1 MAYRLLL
8 LLLVSFMFSACA
20 NKSMTRYET
29 LAPVLEKQGFDA
41 TIKEVERQKEDL
53 YGSNSEFLYYYD
65 LGVLHHYKGDYDQS
79 IKNFE
84 KAEKVHEDLYARSVT
99 NEAAAV
105 LVNDNVRPY
114 RPRPYEILSLYE
126 FQILNYIAKGNADD
140 ALVEVNRAHKAM
152 AELYQ
157 KDNEK
162 VNDNGFLRYL
172 SALIY
177 EMQGENDEASIAYYK
192 TAKAYEES
200 LLKLPKEVQE
210 YIVENLKRNDRE
222 DDLRS
227 LGLDGEVQTPKASA
241 SNELGQEIVVVSY
254 AGHSPILGELYM
266 SGTYVNGGA
275 LNLTYKDGKTGKM
288 ESRTMVA
295 PFAAGA
301 TNGQTFHVG
310 FALPE
315 IRNLKSR
322 VNHFDVSLD
331 GTAGYRPEKVVAVDK
346 ELELNMYDESA
357 SVIGRTALRVVLRT
371 IAAQKTKQAMSHA
384 SGSPLVSL
392 FTNIGV
398 DVAQSQMEQA
408 DLRLG
413 LFMPNSVQMT
423 RLPVEPGSHDVSV
436 YALGGNGEM
445 VRAFDFRGIS
455 VKKGQKTLIIVP
467 AIE

>member
-1 MAYRLLL
+1 MIYRLFLL
-8 LLLVSFMFSACA
+8 LSFTLMFSACA

-41 TIKEVERQKEDL
+41 TIKEVQKQQEDL

-65 LGVLHHYKGDYDQS
+65 LGVLYHYNGDYDKS

-84 KAEKVHEDLYARSVT
+84 KAEKVHDDLYARSVT
-99 NEAAAV
+99 NEAAAI

-126 FQILNYIAKGNADD
+126 FQILNYIAKGSPDD
-140 ALVEVNRAHKAM
+140 ARVEVNRAHKTM
-152 AELYQ
+152 TELYQ
-157 KDNEK
+157 KDKDK

-177 EMQGENDEASIAYYK
+177 EMTDEPDEASIAYYK

-200 LLKLPKEVQE
+200 LLMLPKEVKE
-210 YIVENLKRNDRE
+210 YIVENLKRTDRE
-222 DDLRS
+222 DDLKA
-227 LGLDGEVQTPKASA
+227 LKLDAELPTPKATA
-241 SNELGQEIVVVSY
+241 AKELGQEIIVVAY

-275 LNLTYKDGKTGKM
+275 LNLTYKDGKTGKI
-288 ESRTMVA
+288 ESHTMIA
-295 PFAAGA
+295 PLAAGA
-301 TNGQTFHVG
+301 SNGETFHVG

-315 IRNLKSR
+315 MRDLNCR
-322 VNHFDVSLD
+322 VNHFDVALD
-331 GTAGYRPEKVVAVDK
+331 GTPGYRPEKVVAVDK
-346 ELELNMYDESA
+346 ELELNMHDEFST
-357 SVIGRTALRVVLRT
+357 VIGRTALRVVLRT
-371 IAAQKTKQAMSHA
+371 IAAQKAKKAMSQ
-384 SGSPLVSL
+384 SGNALVSL
-392 FTNIGV
+392 LTNIGT

-413 LFMPNSVQMT
+413 LFMPNSIQMT
-423 RLPVEPGSHDVSV
+423 RLPVEPGTHDVTV
-436 YALGGNGEM
+436 YALGSNDGMVKEFNFNGL
-445 VRAFDFRGIS
+445 S
-455 VKKGQKTLIIVP
+455 VKKGQKKFVFVP

>member
-1 MAYRLLL
+1 MAYRILL

-29 LAPVLEKQGFDA
+29 LAPVLERQGVDAAIQEIEKQ
-41 TIKEVERQKEDL
+41 REDL

-65 LGVLHHYKGDYDQS
+65 LGVLHHYNGNYDQS
-79 IKNFE
+79 IKTLE
-84 KAEKVHEDLYARSVT
+84 KAEKVHDDLYARSVS
-99 NEAAAV
+99 NEAAAI

-126 FQILNYIAKGNADD
+126 FQILNYIAKGMLDD
-140 ALVEVNRAHKAM
+140 ALVEVKRAHKAM

-177 EMQGENDEASIAYYK
+177 EMTGEFDDASIAYYK

-200 LLKLPKEVQE
+200 LLKLPKEVRE

-222 DDLRS
+222 DDLKA
-227 LGLDGEVQTPKASA
+227 LGLDGEVPTPKASA
-241 SNELGQEIVVVSY
+241 SRELGQEIIVVGY

-266 SGTYVNGGA
+266 SGTYINGGA
-275 LNLTYKDGKTGKM
+275 LNLTYKDGKSGRM
-288 ESRTMVA
+288 ESRTLAA
-295 PFAAGA
+295 PLAAGA

-315 IRNLKSR
+315 IRSLESR
-322 VNHFDVSLD
+322 VNHFDISLD

-357 SVIGRTALRVVLRT
+357 SVISRTALRVVLRT
-371 IAAQKTKQAMSHA
+371 IAAQKTKQAVNHA
-384 SGSPLVSL
+384 SGNPLVSL

-398 DVAQSQMEQA
+398 DVAQGQMEQA

-413 LFMPNSVQMT
+413 LFMPNSIQMI
-423 RLPVEPGSHDVSV
+423 RLPVEVGTHDVSV
-436 YALGGNGEM
+436 YALGKRGEM
-445 VRAFDFRGIS
+445 AKEFHFNGIS
-455 VKKGQKTLIIVP
+455 VEKGRKKFIFVP